1 MTVDLTQEQIDKARD
16 RVKANK
22 PLEKPQQTS
31 KRPADANRQ
40 SGKPMTLADAYKQ
53 AADSVKEA
61 QAKPTRTSMYPVD
74 LSQNR
79 SAGNTLMNYVRNHRI
94 LAWDD
99 TLPDPANSN
108 DRYYVQIVDF

>member
-1 MTVDLTQEQIDKARD
+1 MARCTPDSD
-16 RVKANK
+16 RRAGRCSGIGGASCPQDEYSTTGL
-22 PLEKPQQTS
+22 PLPL
-31 KRPADANRQ
+31 RPEPGVEDCDEYPFR
-40 SGKPMTLADAYKQ
+40 STLEGAASQ
-53 AADSVKEA
+53 AWDFSV
-61 QAKPTRTSMYPVD
+61 YPVN

-79 SAGNTLMNYVRNHRI
+79 SAGNTLMNYVRNYRI